1 VAANEATGHA
11 RAGPSKAPHPAA
23 ATTASRTDAKGD
35 GSAEHDRLGPLTAH
49 ARVAPREAT
58 ASETVKA
65 AAAPPAKVNTSSTAL
80 YPDRGE
86 QPKVAVMVTE

>member
-1 VAANEATGHA
+1 MALPSTIASDLSPRV
-11 RAGPSKAPHPAA
+11 RA
-23 ATTASRTDAKGD
+23 
-35 GSAEHDRLGPLTAH
+35 
-49 ARVAPREAT
+49 VYPREAT